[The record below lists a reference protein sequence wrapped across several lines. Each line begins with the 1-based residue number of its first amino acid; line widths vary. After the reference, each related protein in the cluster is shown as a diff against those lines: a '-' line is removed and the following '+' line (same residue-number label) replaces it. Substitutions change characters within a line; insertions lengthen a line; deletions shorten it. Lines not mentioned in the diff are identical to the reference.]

1 MQIRSK
7 LRQTQRGNTIIEFA
21 LVSTVL
27 IPLLLGTVNIGMNMS
42 RSVQV
47 TQLSRDAGHMFVRSV
62 DFTSEAN
69 QNLLVRIGQGLGI
82 TTTGGNGR
90 VTLSRV
96 MRVGENECLAG
107 GRETYE
113 CPNYQQSVI
122 TQQIIIGD
130 QQKRASNLGDV
141 PPDLFGEKN
150 EIDADDYLTD
160 SRVRANG
167 FDEILELQPGE
178 FGYVSEAYF
187 QSGEFEFPGFFDQSQ
202 IYSKTIF

>member
-1 MQIRSK
+1 MRVRRS
-7 LRQTQRGNTIIEFA
+7 LRKGRRGNTIIEFA

-47 TQLSRDAGHMFVRSV
+47 TQLSRDAGHMFVRAV
-62 DFTSEAN
+62 DFSQATN

-82 TTTGGNGR
+82 STTGGNGR

-96 MRVGENECLAG
+96 MNIGETECLAG
-107 GRETYE
+107 GREIYQ
-113 CPNYQQSVI
+113 CPNYRQTVI

-130 QQKRASNLGDV
+130 AQKRPSNFGDV
-141 PPDLFGEKN
+141 PQALLGTKK

-160 SRVRANG
+160 YRVRAQG
-167 FDEILELQPGE
+167 FDQVLELQPGE

-187 QSGEFEFPGFFDQSQ
+187 ESEEFQFPGFFDQSQ
-202 IYSKTIF
+202 IYSRTIF